1 MNINDLKTIAQLEQF
16 LTGTQPI
23 AFMVASGQVD
33 IYLDYSGPQK
43 TDSTIRWCLSKK
55 VGQNE

>member
-33 IYLDYSGPQK
+33 IYLD
-43 TDSTIRWCLSKK
+43 IR
-55 VGQNE
+55 V